1 MVVFVCVLV
10 DGVCFFF
17 KQKTAYE
24 MRISDWSSDVCSS
37 DLAAKTIGM
46 LQPSNVKLTQLERIF
61 EMRTGKQY
69 LESLRGGRKVYVG
82 GEIIEDVTTH
92 PMTKGYANAIAEYY
106 DLHLKHENDEICT
119 FIDDK
124 GNRQSMHWFIPK
136 SKEEIG

>member
-1 MVVFVCVLV
+1 
-10 DGVCFFF
+10 
-17 KQKTAYE
+17 
-24 MRISDWSSDVCSS
+24 
-37 DLAAKTIGM
+37 M

-69 LESLRGGRKVYVG
+69 LESLRDGRKVYVG

-106 DLHLKHENDEICT
+106 DLHLKPENEEICT

-124 GNRQSMHWFIPK
+124 GNRQSMHWFLPK
-136 SKEEIG
+136 SKEDVIKRRKSTELRCRPRSEGARLGKEGGMTVRSRWD

>member
-1 MVVFVCVLV
+1 
-10 DGVCFFF
+10 
-17 KQKTAYE
+17 
-24 MRISDWSSDVCSS
+24 
-37 DLAAKTIGM
+37 M

-69 LESLRGGRKVYVG
+69 RESRRDGRKVYVG

-106 DLHLKHENDEICT
+106 DLHLKPENEEICT

-136 SKEEIG
+136 SKEDVIKRRKYTEFLCRHFKGGIFTRPRSEEHTSELQSLMRISYAVF